1 MVTIKTISKCFK
13 EVKRLTGDLLSDSQ
27 VNQILDEAKIKL
39 NENAYQQQQGKTDEI
54 LAQEIINN
62 FEYEQA
68 LKKRNLAENNM
79 KAEILLVQNK
89 TQ

>member
-1 MVTIKTISKCFK
+1 M
-13 EVKRLTGDLLSDSQ
+13 LSDSQ

-68 LKKRNLAENNM
+68 LKKKKFSR
-79 KAEILLVQNK
+79 K
-89 TQ
+89 